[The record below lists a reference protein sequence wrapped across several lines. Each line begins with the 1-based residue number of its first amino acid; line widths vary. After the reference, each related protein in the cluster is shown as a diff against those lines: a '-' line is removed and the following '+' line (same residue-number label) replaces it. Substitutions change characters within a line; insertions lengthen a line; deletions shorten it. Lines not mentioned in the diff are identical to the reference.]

1 MARRK
6 LSIDDKIDQ
15 QKLMVSS
22 FLQVKFYSSFFLDVS
37 VDAA

>member
-22 FLQVKFYSSFFLDVS
+22 FETVRKSL
-37 VDAA
+37 